1 MMRTTIL
8 GLALLLALPAAASG
22 SGGST
27 LDLAAVLP
35 PPPAAGS
42 LAEQH
47 ELQTV
52 LGVQANRTPADE
64 AAARADTEHSV
75 FRFADVFG
83 SSFDAAKLPHTA
95 AFFVRLASF
104 DKAAVKPVKNYW
116 HHPRPPVVSAQVK
129 PLAEE
134 KADDWSYP
142 SGHATLGYSEAVLLA
157 NMVPERRA
165 AIFARADL
173 YALHRVVMGVHF
185 PSDVEAG
192 RLAGTVIGAEL
203 LHDPDWQA
211 DYEAARAELRASLK
225 LPTTP
230 PRNGPG

>member
-1 MMRTTIL
+1 MMRMTIL
-8 GLALLLALPAAASG
+8 GLALSLALSAAASG

-27 LDLAAVLP
+27 PDLVAVLP

-42 LAEQH
+42 LAAQH

-52 LGVQANRTPADE
+52 LGVQASRTPADE
-64 AAARADTEHSV
+64 AAARADNEHSV

-83 SSFDAAKLPHTA
+83 SSFEAAKLPHTA
-95 AFFVRLASF
+95 ALFARLVIY
-104 DKAAVKPVKNYW
+104 DKAAVKPAKIYW
-116 HHPRPPVVSAQVK
+116 HHPRPPIVSAQVQ
-129 PLAEE
+129 PLAQE

-157 NMVPERRA
+157 NMVPEKRA

-173 YALHRVVMGVHF
+173 YAQHRVVMGVHF
-185 PSDVEAG
+185 PSDIEAG
-192 RLAGTVIGAEL
+192 RLAGTVIGADL

-211 DYEAARAELRASLK
+211 DYEAARLELRAALK

-230 PRNGPG
+230 PKDGPG